1 MEGAGSEEYK
11 NKLREEQTKHIEKVF
26 GIMNEEF
33 GIKLNIF
40 ESLYSVDL
48 DKSILKAKQ
57 IVQELDPISLT
68 CLFQM
73 AISAKSTAIALCAL
87 HGKLTIEEAVRASRI
102 DEDYQIQT
110 FGLVEG
116 AHDLDESFL
125 YTTFGAAKSIV
136 NLSQLREI

>member
-1 MEGAGSEEYK
+1 MQGELQKILENDQICFLEPVEGAGSEEYK
-11 NKLREEQTKHIEKVF
+11 SKLREQQIKHIEKVF
-26 GIMNEEF
+26 AIMNEEF

-57 IVQELDPISLT
+57 IVQDLDPIALT
-68 CLFQM
+68 CLYQM

-102 DEDYQIQT
+102 DEDYQI
-110 FGLVEG
+110 
-116 AHDLDESFL
+116 
-125 YTTFGAAKSIV
+125 
-136 NLSQLREI
+136 